1 MENYKRPINLENIKA
16 VEVLPGIFQKT
27 LVYGESGLMCH
38 FLLIAGSKVP
48 IHNHVHVQM
57 GYVISGSLKFST
69 DKGEFITKSGD
80 SYYFIENERHG
91 ADVLEDT
98 EVIDIFM
105 PLREEYIPDEGNYI
119 PKKSD
124 FFP

>member
-1 MENYKRPINLENIKA
+1 MVAFFYLLVPNTTKR
-16 VEVLPGIFQKT
+16 
-27 LVYGESGLMCH
+27 
-38 FLLIAGSKVP
+38 
-48 IHNHVHVQM
+48 
-57 GYVISGSLKFST
+57 SLKFST

-105 PLREEYIPDEGNYI
+105 PLREEYIPDESITDSGKGKEV
-119 PKKSD
+119 PSSGGVAHLLAFVELFQGEKKRKEYEEM
-124 FFP
+124 